1 MVHSL
6 LQKRAGEV
14 PKYFALAVP
23 KGGIDRCYT
32 CRPVRRCGFRN
43 VFQSD
48 VPSTTFDVGRRFV
61 GAVFK
66 EAIPENPVPA
76 DDFA

>member
-1 MVHSL
+1 MVHSF

-23 KGGIDRCYT
+23 KGVIDRSCT
-32 CRPVRRCGFRN
+32 CSPV
-43 VFQSD
+43 VQSD
-48 VPSTTFDVGRRFV
+48 VPSTTFDVGRRSV

-66 EAIPENPVPA
+66 EAIPENPVTA